1 MGTIMRALSS
11 RPVIAAVLWALSSI
25 AFAQSWPSRPVS
37 LVVSQAVST
46 APDFVAR
53 TLSGRLSERLKVAVV
68 VDNRPGASGNIGAEY
83 VSNAA
88 PDGYTL
94 FLAPSSFI
102 TNAAVNRKLRFD
114 PIKSYA
120 PIVPLAEGLQC
131 LVVSS
136 GSPVKSVKDLV
147 ALVKSQPGKLFYGT
161 PGNGTTHH
169 LIMEQFKLDAGMDL
183 VHVPYKGLTGAV
195 VDLLGGRVNVMFMT
209 TSAAAPYMQRDQL
222 RMLADQAGAQ
232 FAAARHAHAGRAGVS
247 QRPWRELVR
256 HAGARGPAPGHR
268 GPAQHRTE
276 CDPERETGEG
286 FFSEAEPRGQ
296 WRYARPNGGDP
307 AIGARPVAQDS
318 RHGWHHCRLSRR
330 DARTAAASRI
340 DPPVDRYS
348 VPLLHDTPSTQS

>member
-1 MGTIMRALSS
+1 MRALSS

-136 GSPVKSVKDLV
+136 ASPVKSVKDLV

-222 RMLADQAGAQ
+222 RMLAVIRPARSSLLPGMPTLAEQGYPNVLGGSWYGMLAPAGPPPDIV
-232 FAAARHAHAGRAGVS
+232 ARLNTELNAIL
-247 QRPWRELVR
+247 REKPVR
-256 HAGARGPAPGHR
+256 DSFLKQSLEASGGT
-268 GPAQHRTE
+268 PAQMAE
-276 CDPERETGEG
+276 ILQ
-286 FFSEAEPRGQ
+286 SELDR
-296 WRYARPNGGDP
+296 WRKIAD
-307 AIGARPVAQDS
+307 
-318 RHGWHHCRLSRR
+318 
-330 DARTAAASRI
+330 TAGITA
-340 DPPVDRYS
+340 D
-348 VPLLHDTPSTQS
+348 